1 MGQCTD
7 RILIVRNA
15 PDLSVDADRG
25 QEPTLTGRFPMSGT
39 EMPYFSTGR
48 IVSVADM
55 LRKAGAGVM
64 LAENGQVA
72 RHLGQ
77 RQLVA

>member
-1 MGQCTD
+1 MHWGGHADVFPPAGRPSQNFCEQFAVVIP
-7 RILIVRNA
+7 RERYG
-15 PDLSVDADRG
+15 DA
-25 QEPTLTGRFPMSGT
+25 
-39 EMPYFSTGR
+39 YFLTGR
-48 IVSVADM
+48 IVSVAYM
-55 LRKAGAGVM
+55 RRKARAEVT

>member
-1 MGQCTD
+1 M
-7 RILIVRNA
+7 IIRNA
-15 PDLSVDADRG
+15 PDLSVDADRCR
-25 QEPTLTGRFPMSGT
+25 ELAATGRFPASGT
-39 EMPYFSTGR
+39 EMPYFLTGR
-48 IVSVADM
+48 IVSVAYM
-55 LRKAGAGVM
+55 LRKTGVEVT